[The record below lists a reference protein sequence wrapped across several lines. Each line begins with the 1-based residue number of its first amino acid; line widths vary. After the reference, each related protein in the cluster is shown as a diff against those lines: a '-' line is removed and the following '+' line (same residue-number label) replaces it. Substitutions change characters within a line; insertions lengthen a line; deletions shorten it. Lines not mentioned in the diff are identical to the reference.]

1 MASTK
6 LGPRDQESD
15 MTITSKGLTRAAGL
29 SAAVAGL
36 IFIAVQINHP
46 PMDAASVATTEWV
59 VRNSAKVLMGALA
72 LVGIT
77 GMYLRQFRQVGVV
90 GLIGYVLLAAGYL
103 LMFATEVISAYVLP
117 TLVNLV
123 PGFVNDILVSAAGGT
138 PVGDIGAMKTVF
150 AITGAGY
157 MVGGLIFGIAMFR
170 ARILARTAA
179 ALLAIGTI
187 ATASLAV
194 LPESFNRP
202 MAVPVGLALIG
213 LGVSLWRN
221 PSSPAVDSAD
231 VAVAETDHAE
241 LAAV

>member
-1 MASTK
+1 
-6 LGPRDQESD
+6 
-15 MTITSKGLTRAAGL
+15 MTITTTGLTRAAGI
-29 SAAVAGL
+29 SAAAAGL

-46 PMDAASVATTEWV
+46 TMDVASVATTEWV

-77 GMYLRQFRQVGVV
+77 GLYLRQVRQVGVF
-90 GLIGYVLLAAGYL
+90 GLIGYLLLSAGYL

-117 TLVNLV
+117 SLVDLA
-123 PGFVNDILVSAAGGT
+123 PGYVNDILTAAAGGA
-138 PVGDIGAMKTVF
+138 PVGDIGAMKTVL
-150 AITGAGY
+150 AVTGAGY
-157 MVGGLIFGIAMFR
+157 MVGGLIFGITLFR
-170 ARILARTAA
+170 ARILARWAA
-179 ALLAIGTI
+179 ALLAVGTI

-221 PSSPAVDSAD
+221 PRSTSDETAAPAAQL
-231 VAVAETDHAE
+231 ETAT
-241 LAAV
+241 V